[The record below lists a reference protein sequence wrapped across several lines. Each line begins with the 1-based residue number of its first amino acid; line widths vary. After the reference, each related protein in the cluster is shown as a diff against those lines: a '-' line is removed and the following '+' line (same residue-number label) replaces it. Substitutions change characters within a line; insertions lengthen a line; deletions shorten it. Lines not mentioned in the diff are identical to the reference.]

1 MTKGSYHR
9 PRSLYAFDRL
19 SGKALAAGDCLNTDK
34 NPRLAPC
41 GSRSSIKSTSSL
53 RGFTLIELLVV
64 IAIIAILIALLLPA
78 VQQAREA
85 ARRTQCRNSLKQL
98 VLAMHN
104 YADIYQESLVPY
116 VIEDQ
121 TRLNY
126 LQTYAGNKGK
136 ARHWFGTVDY
146 NEPDPSKQLDFA
158 SGALSPFMETNYQSF
173 QCPNFGVSQVDTMR
187 FGRPATG
194 FGYNGY
200 YLSRPEGIEWLP
212 PTWDAQLSTKPVC
225 RKFRDVPETGRTVVF
240 ADSAAVKLV
249 GFSPPT
255 FSFEENWLLDPP
267 SKNFPTVHFRHLDS
281 ANVAFLDGHVESFSY
296 ATHVEVPGEN
306 YLSDE
311 QVKLMEK
318 KRLGFVSAGNLQ
330 DPLKRDELYD
340 LE

>member
-1 MTKGSYHR
+1 MAEVTR
-9 PRSLYAFDRL
+9 RR
-19 SGKALAAGDCLNTDK
+19 
-34 NPRLAPC
+34 
-41 GSRSSIKSTSSL
+41 L

-64 IAIIAILIALLLPA
+64 IAIMAILVALLLPA

-85 ARRTQCRNSLKQL
+85 ARRTQCKNSLKQL

-104 YADIYQESLVPY
+104 YADIYQESFVPY

-126 LQTYAGNKGK
+126 LQTFSGSPGT
-136 ARHWFGTVDY
+136 ARFWFGTVNY
-146 NEPDPSKQLDFA
+146 NEPDPTKQLDFA
-158 SGALSPFMETNYQSF
+158 TGALSPFMETNYESF
-173 QCPNFGVSQVDTMR
+173 QCPNFGPSQMDVVR
-187 FGRPATG
+187 FGKPATG
-194 FGYNGY
+194 FGYNGH
-200 YLSRPEGIEWLP
+200 YLSRAAGIEWLP
-212 PTWDAQLSTKPVC
+212 PTYDAQFSPRPVC
-225 RKFRDVPETGRTVVF
+225 RKFRDVRESGRTIVF

-267 SKNFPTVHFRHLDS
+267 SQNFPTVHFRHLDS
-281 ANVAFLDGHVESFSY
+281 ANVAFLDGHVESVSY
-296 ATHVEVPGEN
+296 ATYVEVPGDN
-306 YLSDE
+306 FLSDE

-318 KRLGFVSAGNLQ
+318 KRIGFISGGNLQ

>member
-1 MTKGSYHR
+1 MAEITR
-9 PRSLYAFDRL
+9 RR
-19 SGKALAAGDCLNTDK
+19 
-34 NPRLAPC
+34 
-41 GSRSSIKSTSSL
+41 L

-64 IAIIAILIALLLPA
+64 IAIIATLVALLLPA

-85 ARRTQCRNSLKQL
+85 ARRTQCKNSLKQL

-104 YADIYQESLVPY
+104 YADIYQESFVPY

-126 LQTYAGNKGK
+126 LQTFSGSPGT
-136 ARHWFGTVDY
+136 ARFWFGTVNY
-146 NEPDPSKQLDFA
+146 NEPDPTKQLDFA
-158 SGALSPFMETNYQSF
+158 TGALSPFMETNYESF
-173 QCPNFGVSQVDTMR
+173 QCPNFGPSQMDVVR
-187 FGRPATG
+187 FGKPATG
-194 FGYNGY
+194 FGYNGH
-200 YLSRPEGIEWLP
+200 YLSRAAGIEWLP
-212 PTWDAQLSTKPVC
+212 PTYDPQFSPRPVC
-225 RKFRDVPETGRTVVF
+225 RKFRDVRESGRTIVF

-267 SKNFPTVHFRHLDS
+267 SQNFPTVHFRHLDS
-281 ANVAFLDGHVESFSY
+281 ANVAFLDGHVESVSY
-296 ATHVEVPGEN
+296 ATYVEVPGDN
-306 YLSDE
+306 FLSDE

-318 KRLGFVSAGNLQ
+318 KRVGFISAGNLQ

>member
-1 MTKGSYHR
+1 MVGPFFVSVSTQ
-9 PRSLYAFDRL
+9 PRR
-19 SGKALAAGDCLNTDK
+19 T
-34 NPRLAPC
+34 
-41 GSRSSIKSTSSL
+41 

-64 IAIIAILIALLLPA
+64 VMAIIAVLVGLLLPA

-104 YADIYQESLVPY
+104 YADVYSEQFIPY

-121 TRLNY
+121 TRLNF
-126 LQTYAGNKGK
+126 LQTFSGGPGK
-136 ARHWFGTVDY
+136 AQFWFGTVDY
-146 NEPDPSKQLDFA
+146 AQPDPAQQLNFA
-158 SGALSPFMETNYQSF
+158 AGPLSPYMETNYESF
-173 QCPNFGVSQVDTMR
+173 QCPNFGPSQMDVVR

-200 YLSRPEGIEWLP
+200 YLSRSSGVEWSP
-212 PTWDAQLSTKPVC
+212 PTYDAQLSGKPVC
-225 RKFRDVPETGRTVVF
+225 RKFRDVRESGRTVVF

-249 GFSPPT
+249 GFAPLT

-267 SKNFPTVHFRHLDS
+267 SQNFPTIHFRHLDS
-281 ANVAFLDGHVESFSY
+281 ANAVFLDGHVESVSY
-296 ATHVEVPGEN
+296 ANYVEVPGN
-306 YLSDE
+306 NFLSDE

-318 KRLGFVSAGNLQ
+318 KRLGFLSAGNLQ
-330 DPLKRDELYD
+330 DSLKRDELYD